1 MEYFELSTNGYH
13 RMNIFYNLDNPKVQ
27 GGVDGNLL
35 INNRN
40 NPLGAKF
47 NDSLAKK

>member
-27 GGVDGNLL
+27 GGVDCNLL

-40 NPLGAKF
+40 NTFGAKN
-47 NDSLAKK
+47 NDSYSEK